1 MHQHAIDPQTRQT
14 LSLLNNTELIKTYY
28 LAGGTACALHLG
40 HRLSHDLDFFALNPA
55 TPEQIRDQLLTL
67 GDLEI
72 YYNQPGTFNGVL
84 NLTKI
89 SFFVYPYQLLSQTK
103 LFENTSVAS
112 IEDLICMKLEAIA
125 SRGSKRD
132 FVDLYFLLQN
142 LGLDQAIN
150 YYQKKYAKQNTSVE
164 HLLKS
169 LVYFNDAIIEP
180 ELNMLVE
187 YQWSEV
193 EKFFQQLTKQYSTL
207 VTNRGNL
214 SSLLG

>member
-1 MHQHAIDPQTRQT
+1 MHHSAIDPQTRQT
-14 LSLLNNTELIKTYY
+14 LSQLNKTNLIKTYY

-40 HRLSHDLDFFALNPA
+40 HRLSYDLDFFALTPA
-55 TPEQIRDQLLTL
+55 TPEQIRDQLLPL

-72 YYNQPGTFNGVL
+72 YHNQPGTFNGVL
-84 NLTKI
+84 NQTKI

-103 LFENTSVAS
+103 LYENTSVAS
-112 IEDLICMKLEAIA
+112 TEDLICMKLEAIG

-142 LGLDQAIN
+142 LGLNQAIK
-150 YYQKKYAKQNTSVE
+150 YYQTKYAKQNTSVE

-169 LVYFNDAIIEP
+169 LVYFNDAIVEP

-187 YQWSEV
+187 YQWSKV
-193 EKFFQQLTKQYSTL
+193 EKFFQQITRQYSVLMTSQATTL
-207 VTNRGNL
+207 DK
-214 SSLLG
+214 

>member
-1 MHQHAIDPQTRQT
+1 MHHSAIDPQTRQT
-14 LSLLNNTELIKTYY
+14 LSQLNKTNLIKTYY

-40 HRLSHDLDFFALNPA
+40 HRLSYDLDFFALTPA
-55 TPEQIRDQLLTL
+55 TPEQIRDQLLPL

-72 YYNQPGTFNGVL
+72 YHNQRGTFNGVL
-84 NLTKI
+84 NQTKI

-103 LFENTSVAS
+103 LYENTSVAS
-112 IEDLICMKLEAIA
+112 TEDLICMKLEAIG

-142 LGLDQAIN
+142 LGLNQAIK
-150 YYQKKYAKQNTSVE
+150 YYQTKYAKQNTSVE

-169 LVYFNDAIIEP
+169 LVYFNDAIVEP

-187 YQWSEV
+187 YQWSKV
-193 EKFFQQLTKQYSTL
+193 EKFFQQITRQYSVLMTSQATTL
-207 VTNRGNL
+207 DK
-214 SSLLG
+214 